1 MADTVFENPYVKGL
15 LYGVVHSM
23 IDEGKITPEQSKD
36 RVNEL
41 LLNAEKTVHKNHDL
55 NL

>member
-1 MADTVFENPYVKGL
+1 
-15 LYGVVHSM
+15 M